1 MVDMATQTAA
11 ATRPTT
17 RGLPLAA
24 MMLAAASW
32 AIAFPLVTI
41 ALDAMTPL
49 PLTAM
54 RFVSAGVLAL
64 GWIAWVRPPLPRPRR
79 VPRYLAAAFFGS
91 AGYSVFNNMGQSTV
105 SAGAAS
111 FISNIIPIL
120 TALIA
125 WPVLGE
131 RLNRAG
137 WAGCAIAFAGVSHVA
152 LGQPGGLAF
161 GAGAMFI
168 FLASLSAALYFVVQ
182 KPLIEEDGALAC
194 TAWTLVFSGLFLL
207 PWFPAALAEAAPAA
221 PRVHMA
227 IAGLILFPTLVAYA
241 GSIYALGKL
250 PIAVTTAIVYL
261 VAPMAAL
268 FAFLFLG
275 EVPTGASLAG
285 GALAILGTMVVAR
298 WGKTT

>member
-1 MVDMATQTAA
+1 MADASTGTD
-11 ATRPTT
+11 T
-17 RGLPLAA
+17 RGLALAA
-24 MMLAAASW
+24 MMMAAVSW
-32 AIAFPLVTI
+32 AVAFPMVTI
-41 ALDAMTPL
+41 ALEVMTPL
-49 PLTAM
+49 PLTAI
-54 RFVSAGVLAL
+54 RFVSAGFLAI
-64 GWIAWVRPPLPRPRR
+64 GWVAWARPSFPHRR
-79 VPRYLAAAFFGS
+79 RIPRYLAAAFLGS
-91 AGYSVFNNMGQSTV
+91 AGYSVLNNMGQSTV

-137 WAGCAIAFAGVSHVA
+137 WAGCAIAFGGVSYVA
-152 LGQPGGLAF
+152 VGQPGGLAF

-207 PWFPAALAEAAPAA
+207 PWFPAALVEAGPAA
-221 PRVHMA
+221 SRVHTS
-227 IAGLILFPTLVAYA
+227 IAVLILLPTVVAYA

-250 PIAVTTAIVYL
+250 PIAVTTALVYL

-275 EVPTGASLAG
+275 EVPTVATLVG
-285 GALAILGTMVVAR
+285 GALAILGTVIVAR
-298 WGKTT
+298 WGKTA